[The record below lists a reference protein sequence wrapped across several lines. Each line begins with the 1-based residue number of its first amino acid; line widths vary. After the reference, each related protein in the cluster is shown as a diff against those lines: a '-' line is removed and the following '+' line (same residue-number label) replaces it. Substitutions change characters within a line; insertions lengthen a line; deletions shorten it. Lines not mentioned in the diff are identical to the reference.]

1 MHMHPFC
8 SLGKCLLLQYFVVLL
23 IPTHGLL
30 WVILLNEFFEV
41 RANLLSFIGGVW
53 MADSQ
58 VFYLKMLERF
68 QSAPASALK
77 VCNISC
83 HSFPNVSLITKLFSW
98 ALCEILWK
106 YFIEI
111 AITGSVWRGTPGSQ
125 VNICYLDRYIS
136 IFLAAFLGWTFYRN
150 WTTVAV
156 FEKTSTRALLSEKDR
171 DLNLENIGKPL
182 DLIAF
187 WNNCNR
193 RWYLYDTH
201 VDARLITEKSYQ
213 NICFYTLG
221 YFRNPL
227 KINYF
232 GLMIHFS
239 VCYWEQVPK
248 LMIIID
254 CEISTRQRYS
264 IKLS

>member
-1 MHMHPFC
+1 MWFHFVPLSSHAKHFIRIKKITHMHPFC
-8 SLGKCLLLQYFVVLL
+8 SLGKCSLLHYFVVLL

-156 FEKTSTRALLSEKDR
+156 FEKTSTRA
-171 DLNLENIGKPL
+171 
-182 DLIAF
+182 
-187 WNNCNR
+187 
-193 RWYLYDTH
+193 
-201 VDARLITEKSYQ
+201 
-213 NICFYTLG
+213 
-221 YFRNPL
+221 
-227 KINYF
+227 
-232 GLMIHFS
+232 
-239 VCYWEQVPK
+239 
-248 LMIIID
+248 
-254 CEISTRQRYS
+254 
-264 IKLS
+264 